1 MGNGWCL
8 NANGDRI
15 NIPDYNWITTEV
27 KSDRSADQCEATC
40 AIDAECIGYM
50 TEDGSKCD
58 VILSTDTNAN
68 NGIISVDS
76 ETRNYCWKKT
86 SGKLLLQI

>member
-27 KSDRSADQCEATC
+27 KSDRSAEQCEATC

-50 TEDGSKCD
+50 TEDGTKCD

-68 NGIISVDS
+68 SGIISVDS
-76 ETRNYCWKKT
+76 ETRNYCWIKT
-86 SGKLLLQI
+86 PGKLLLQI